1 MTIWKYDLGVTGKN
15 LRDAINTDEESI
27 DACVSTLQNILN
39 CINWID
45 KHCTVD
51 IQDCFSI
58 LRSDVEDNLDYFS
71 ALNGF
76 EYDIAEDITNGL
88 LQTFY
93 DQCDRCRIWI
103 PF

>member
-1 MTIWKYDLGVTGKN
+1 MVTWKYDLGAAGKH
-15 LRDAINTDEESI
+15 LRDAINAEEESI
-27 DACVSTLQNILN
+27 ESCVYTLRNLLN

-58 LRSDVEDNLDYFS
+58 LRSDVEDNLEYVS

-76 EYDIAEDITNGL
+76 EYDVAEDATNGL

-93 DQCDRCRIWI
+93 DCCDACRIWI